1 LKQLRRAALGYPV
14 LYVTLGVFLIVLGN
28 VTLNLFLASY
38 EARMGRRGLLI
49 LYSLLMASSGAA
61 LELSKSLYVIAP
73 ALFLS
78 GMSTTGTE
86 AGPFQS
92 VEVSVVP
99 RLARRPGRALGPI
112 TCWATPPPPSAPSPV
127 PSLPLF
133 GRQHD
138 RGRQGDLPS
147 LHCGRGLAHPDVQ
160 GPEGR

>member
-38 EARMGRRGLLI
+38 EARMGRRGFLV

-61 LELSKSLYVIAP
+61 LELSGSLYVIAL

-86 AGPFQS
+86 AGLFQS

-99 RLARRPGRALGPI
+99 GWPGGLAGLSGPI
-112 TCWATPPPPSAPSPV
+112 TCWATPPPPSAPSPC
-127 PSLPLF
+127 PSSPALW
-133 GRQHD
+133 Q
-138 RGRQGDLPS
+138 
-147 LHCGRGLAHPDVQ
+147 ATW
-160 GPEGR
+160 